1 MRQSDIGRSKHAPL
15 RFNTGQEIK
24 LHIDTTLWLLTAL
37 AGFAAGFLD
46 SIVGGGGLILTPAM
60 LNLHPGFN
68 ILQLIATQRTSSIL
82 GTSVAAWNYFR
93 RIRISWKL
101 VVPACLAALIAS
113 AIGVQFAKAM
123 DKEVLKWIV
132 LSMCVLLAIYTAFKK
147 DLGNLHIPRY
157 QGKHESIAA
166 ASVGAACGFYNGL
179 IGPGTGT
186 LMVFAFVSVLGMD
199 FLRSSAISKASN
211 VAADLS
217 SWTVLLFSGFVIWAL
232 AIPLII
238 GNMMGSYLGS
248 HIAIK
253 KGQGFIRAFFLVV
266 VCLLIIKLAWD
277 LWR

>member
-1 MRQSDIGRSKHAPL
+1 MEL
-15 RFNTGQEIK
+15 NTQ
-24 LHIDTTLWLLTAL
+24 LWLLTAL

-60 LNLHPGFN
+60 LNLHPGLN
-68 ILQLIATQRTSSIL
+68 ILQAIGTQRTSSIF

-93 RIRISWKL
+93 RISISWKL
-101 VVPACLAALIAS
+101 VVPACIAALLAS
-113 AIGVQFAKAM
+113 ALGVQFAKAM
-123 DKEVLKWIV
+123 DKEMLKWIV

-147 DLGNLHIPRY
+147 DLGNLHVPRY

-186 LMVFAFVSVLGMD
+186 LMVFAFVSVMGMD

-217 SWTVLLFSGFVIWAL
+217 SWTVLLFSGFVIWVL

-238 GNMMGSYLGS
+238 GNMLGSYVGS
-248 HIAIK
+248 HIAIR

-266 VCLLIIKLAWD
+266 VCLLITKLAWD

>member
-1 MRQSDIGRSKHAPL
+1 L
-15 RFNTGQEIK
+15 E
-24 LHIDTTLWLLTAL
+24 IDTTLWLLTAL

-60 LNLHPGFN
+60 LNLHPNLN
-68 ILQLIATQRTSSIL
+68 ILQAIGTQRTSSIA
-82 GTSVAAWNYFR
+82 GTTVAAWNYLR
-93 RIRISWKL
+93 RIRISWKII
-101 VVPACLAALIAS
+101 VPACIASLSAS

-147 DLGNLHIPRY
+147 DLGTHHAPRY
-157 QGKHESIAA
+157 QGRHESIAA
-166 ASVGAACGFYNGL
+166 LCVGGACGFYNGL

-186 LMVFAFVSVLGMD
+186 LMVFAFVSVMGMD
-199 FLRSSAISKASN
+199 FLRSSAVSKASN

-217 SWTVLLFSGFVIWAL
+217 SWSVLLFSGFVIWTL

-238 GNMMGSYLGS
+238 GNMIGSYVGS

-253 KGQGFIRAFFLVV
+253 KGQGFIRAFFLIV
-266 VCLLIIKLAWD
+266 VCLLITKLAWD
-277 LWR
+277 LS

>member
-1 MRQSDIGRSKHAPL
+1 MELD
-15 RFNTGQEIK
+15 TG
-24 LHIDTTLWLLTAL
+24 LYLLTAL

-68 ILQLIATQRTSSIL
+68 VLQLIATQRTSSIA

-93 RIRISWKL
+93 RVRISWKI
-101 VVPACLAALIAS
+101 VIPACIAALLAS

-123 DKEVLKWIV
+123 DKEMLKWIV
-132 LSMCVLLAIYTAFKK
+132 LSMCVLLAIYTVFKK

-157 QGKHESIAA
+157 QGTHESIAA

-186 LMVFAFVSVLGMD
+186 LMVFAFVSIMGMD

-217 SWTVLLFSGFVIWAL
+217 SWTILLFSGYVIWAL
-232 AIPLII
+232 ALPLVI
-238 GNMMGSYLGS
+238 GNMLGSYVGS

-266 VCLLIIKLAWD
+266 VSLLILRLVWD
-277 LWR
+277 LHY